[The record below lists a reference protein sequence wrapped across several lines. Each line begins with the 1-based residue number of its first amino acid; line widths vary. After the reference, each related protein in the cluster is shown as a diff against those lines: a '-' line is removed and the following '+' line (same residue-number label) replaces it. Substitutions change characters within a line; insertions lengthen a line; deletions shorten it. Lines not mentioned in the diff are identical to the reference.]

1 MLLYIV
7 RHGLAGQ
14 HGDPRYP
21 DDDLR
26 PLTDK
31 GTKQVSKVAKK
42 LFRRGFAPTLVATSP
57 LVRCRQT
64 AEAICQRVTPPPELV
79 EWDGLR
85 PGSELEQLVS
95 LSNAS
100 GAEELAWVGHAPD
113 VDELCAALV
122 GARPEAIAFAKGA
135 VAAIRFRD
143 TITVGSGELRWY
155 VTPAVLGA

>member
-14 HGDPRYP
+14 HGDPRFP
-21 DDDLR
+21 DDGLR

-64 AEAICQRVTPPPELV
+64 AEAICRRVEPAPALV
-79 EWDGLR
+79 EWDSLQ
-85 PGSELEQLVS
+85 PGSDLARLVS
-95 LSNAS
+95 SSNSS

-113 VDELCAALV
+113 VDELCAALL
-122 GARPEAIAFAKGA
+122 GARTEAIAFRKGA
-135 VAAIRFRD
+135 VAAIRFHD
-143 TITVGSGELRWY
+143 TISVGAGELRWY